1 MTENFPTKT
10 KCTFLNILGLRSR
23 RRTFKRGLKSPGLV
37 FFFKNVKFWVA
48 PQLFT
53 CCQAFLARC
62 NPKSADFLVFT
73 LSFQFSLEFFLEL
86 WHIFANIFKK
96 ALIYSEK
103 CRKIQKRSR
112 LSSLRV
118 FSWSISF
125 EGFFLEVEFFWPWVF
140 LQVSK

>member
-1 MTENFPTKT
+1 MT

-48 PQLFT
+48 PQIIKLFT
-53 CCQAFLARC
+53 WCQAFLGAFLARW

-103 CRKIQKRSR
+103 CRKIQKRGR
-112 LSSLRV
+112 LLSLRV
-118 FSWSISF
+118 FSRSVSF
-125 EGFFLEVEFFWPWVF
+125 EVFFLEVEFFWPWVF
-140 LQVSK
+140 LQMSK